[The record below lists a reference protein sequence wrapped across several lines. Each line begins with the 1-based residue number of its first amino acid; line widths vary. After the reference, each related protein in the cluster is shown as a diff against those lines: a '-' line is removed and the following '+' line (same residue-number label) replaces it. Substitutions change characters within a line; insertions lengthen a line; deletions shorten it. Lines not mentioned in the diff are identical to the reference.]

1 MSSPKFAT
9 NQMHVAPDELYLA
22 RSGSRVTPA
31 GLRRTMAAD
40 FDPDDVVATAAYLS
54 GSQGFSNKSKPMNS
68 TTAREM
74 SLAHWV
80 DKRQT

>member
-1 MSSPKFAT
+1 MSHISLV
-9 NQMHVAPDELYLA
+9 QA
-22 RSGSRVTPA
+22 RGVEPA

-40 FDPDDVVATAAYLS
+40 FDPDDVVATAAYAS
-54 GSQGFSNKSKPMNS
+54 GSQNFTKVKSMKS